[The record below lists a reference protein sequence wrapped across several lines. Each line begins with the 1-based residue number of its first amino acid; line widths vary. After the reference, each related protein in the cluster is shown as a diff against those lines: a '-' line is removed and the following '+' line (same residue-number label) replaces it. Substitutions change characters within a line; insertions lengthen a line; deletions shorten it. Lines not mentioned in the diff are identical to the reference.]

1 MYITERMDAVFIAGN
16 DLEVNIMF
24 CSSCG
29 KEINDQAVVC
39 PYCGAKTANAQQIPQ
54 QPDFGAQ
61 QNYGAPQQNP
71 YMNQYPQPIE
81 ADETNVG
88 IVVVSVLF
96 PIIGIILGA
105 VNMSNGKKKSGKAY
119 LMAGI
124 IAFAVELVISI
135 IIIAVVLS
143 NPALRLAW
151 FLS

>member
-1 MYITERMDAVFIAGN
+1 MDAAFIAGKF
-16 DLEVNIMF
+16 LEVEFMF

-39 PYCGAKTANAQQIPQ
+39 PYCGAQTANAQQIPQ
-54 QPDFGAQ
+54 QPNYGAQ
-61 QNYGAPQQNP
+61 QNYAAPQQNP

-88 IVVVSVLF
+88 MVVLSVLI
-96 PIIGIILGA
+96 PIVGIVLGA
-105 VNMSNGKKKSGKAY
+105 VNMNNGKKKSGKAY

-124 IAFAVELVISI
+124 IAIAIEFVIGI
-135 IIIAVVLS
+135 IVGIVVAN

-151 FLS
+151 YLS